1 MNSKTR
7 AAISLIEENLHS
19 QIHIDE
25 LAKSL
30 GLHRSRFCGLFKG
43 EVEVSPIQ
51 YIKKRRLE
59 KARELLEATDLQIK
73 EIAATVGYSESSHF
87 VRNFE
92 KAYGFSPRRY
102 RAQRLLSKLQNSGS
116 KKEKRRIG

>member
-7 AAISLIEENLHS
+7 AAISLIEENLHR
-19 QIHIDE
+19 QIYVGEI
-25 LAKSL
+25 AKSL
-30 GLHRSRFCGLFKG
+30 GLHRSRFCDLFKG
-43 EVEVSPIQ
+43 EVEVSPTQ
-51 YIKKRRLE
+51 HIKKRRLE

-73 EIAATVGYSESSHF
+73 EIAVRVSYSESSHF

-92 KAYGFSPRRY
+92 KAYGLSPRRY
-102 RAQRLLSKLQNSGS
+102 RAQHLLSKLQNRRS